1 MTQLKTEASRGL
13 SGNALKLIAAAAMVA
28 DHIGLMFF
36 PQNLIFRII
45 GRLAFPIFAFMIA
58 EGCKYTKNRLKYFL
72 TVFGLGLACQAVYFV
87 AQGST
92 YMSVLITFSLSILT
106 IYALQGFRESIFD
119 PACGLW
125 RKLLSAAVFAG
136 TVAGVWLL
144 NRVMTID
151 YGFFGCML
159 PVLPA
164 AFQQRRGAG
173 EDCLTGLDKPL
184 VHVAMLGLGALLLS
198 LRQGGIQIFSL
209 LALPLLAL
217 YSGKRGKGNLKY
229 FFYIFYPAHLV
240 VLEGLRM
247 LLTIL

>member
-13 SGNALKLIAAAAMVA
+13 SGNELKLIAAAAMAV

-36 PQNLIFRII
+36 PRNLIFRII

-72 TVFGLGLACQAVYFV
+72 TVFGLGAVCQAVYFIT
-87 AQGST
+87 QGST

-106 IYALQGFRESIFD
+106 IYALQAFRESLFD

-125 RKLLSAAVFAG
+125 KKLLSAAVLAG

-144 NRVMTID
+144 NRVLTID

-159 PVLPA
+159 PVFA
-164 AFQQRRGAG
+164 GACRRRYGTIPDPLDA
-173 EDCLTGLDKPL
+173 LDKPL
-184 VHVAMLGLGALLLS
+184 VHVAMLGLGAALLS

-217 YSGKRGKGNLKY
+217 YSGRRGKGNLKY

-240 VLEGLRM
+240 ALEGLRM
-247 LLTIL
+247 LLTIF